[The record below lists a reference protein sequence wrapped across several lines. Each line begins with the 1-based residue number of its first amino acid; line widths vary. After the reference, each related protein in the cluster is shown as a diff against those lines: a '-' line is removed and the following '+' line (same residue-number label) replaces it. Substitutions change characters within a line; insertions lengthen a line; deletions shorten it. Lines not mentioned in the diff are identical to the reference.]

1 MRIQRKPLSEEVY
14 KRLLGSIMTGKYP
27 AGSRLCEEKLG
38 KSLGVSRTPL
48 REAMIRLAREGALEK
63 RHNYGCVVRKL
74 SIDDVEELM
83 EGRRL
88 LECLALRE
96 WFPRIDIDRLK
107 ALSRRMG
114 DAATSSEDKLRGE
127 ILSLDEEMHELIV
140 AACANRFL
148 AGQIRHLQ
156 LRCRPYRVYRCSA
169 SADTG
174 AILAERQR
182 VIDAILAG
190 DVDGAVAGLA
200 AHFDCSLTHYRQSL
214 IIQRDQ

>member
-1 MRIQRKPLSEEVY
+1 MRLQRKPLGEEVY
-14 KRLLGSIMTGKYP
+14 KRLLGNIMSGKLP

-48 REAMIRLAREGALEK
+48 REAMSRLAREGALEK

-74 SIDDVEELM
+74 SIDDVEELL

-96 WFPRIDIDRLK
+96 WFPRIDSNRLK
-107 ALSRRMG
+107 ALSRRVD
-114 DAATSSEDKLRGE
+114 DAATLSEGKLRGE

-140 AACANRFL
+140 SACANRFL

-156 LRCRPYRVYRCSA
+156 LLCRPYRVYRCSA
-169 SADTG
+169 SDDAG
-174 AILAERQR
+174 AILVERRR
-182 VIDAILAG
+182 VVDAILAG

-200 AHFDCSLTHYRQSL
+200 VHFDCSLKHYRQSL
-214 IIQRDQ
+214 ST